1 MLKIIQES
9 YKRGFN
15 MQEQIL
21 EILYAEEG
29 KYVLH
34 KEISSL
40 LNINKK
46 ELKENIEALE
56 EYGYVFNSSPELGI
70 QVVESPNLILPYEIK
85 RGLKTDYIG
94 QNIHYFSEI
103 DSTNNVAK
111 KLAEEGAKEGTI
123 IIAETQTRGRGRRG
137 KQWISPAGGVWMSI
151 ILRPQI
157 PPSEAPQLTLMTGV
171 AVAETIKKFGLD
183 VGIKWPNDI
192 LIGSRKVCGILTEA
206 NAKFS
211 TLDYVVVGIGIDA
224 NVNTENFPSD
234 IQKSATSLKKELNE
248 DIRGPELVQEFL
260 KIFEDTYNEFKEG
273 SFPEILGEWRRMSK
287 TIGSYVEVRKQ
298 LGKIVR
304 GEAVGITN
312 EGALILELDNG
323 TLRKVISGEC
333 LHIEK

>member
-1 MLKIIQES
+1 
-9 YKRGFN
+9 
-15 MQEQIL
+15 MQDKIL
-21 EILYAEEG
+21 EILNDNKG
-29 KYVLH
+29 KYILPN
-34 KEISSL
+34 EITSL
-40 LNINKK
+40 LNISEE
-46 ELKENIEALE
+46 ELKENVATLE
-56 EYGYVFNSSPELGI
+56 EYGYVFKSSPDLGLRLI
-70 QVVESPNLILPYEIK
+70 ESTNLILPYEIK
-85 RGLKTDYIG
+85 RGLETDYIG

-171 AVAETIKKFGLD
+171 AVAETIKKLGLD

-234 IQKSATSLKKELNE
+234 VQKAATSLKKELNE

-273 SFPEILGEWRRMSK
+273 NFTEILGEWRRMSK

-323 TLRKVISGEC
+323 NLRKVISGEC
-333 LHIEK
+333 LHIKK

>member
-1 MLKIIQES
+1 
-9 YKRGFN
+9 

-21 EILYAEEG
+21 EILYANDG
-29 KYVLH
+29 KYVLLE
-34 KEISSL
+34 EITSL
-40 LNINKK
+40 LNINEK
-46 ELKENIEALE
+46 ELKENIESLKE
-56 EYGYVFNSSPELGI
+56 KGYDFNSSPEVGI
-70 QVVESPNLILPYEIK
+70 QLVESPNLILPYEVK
-85 RGLKTDYIG
+85 RGLETDYIG

-111 KLAEEGAKEGTI
+111 KLAEEGAPEGTI

-171 AVAETIKKFGLD
+171 AVAKAIKNKFGLD

-211 TLDYVVVGIGIDA
+211 TIDYVVVGIGIDA

-234 IQKSATSLKKELNE
+234 VQKSVTSLKKELNE
-248 DIRGPELVQEFL
+248 DIMGPELVQEFL

-273 SFPEILGEWRRMSK
+273 NFPEILGEWRRMSK
-287 TIGSYVEVRKQ
+287 TIGSRVEVRKQ

-323 TLRKVISGEC
+323 NLRKVISGEC
-333 LHIEK
+333 LHI

>member
-1 MLKIIQES
+1 M
-9 YKRGFN
+9 GFN
-15 MQEQIL
+15 MQDKIL
-21 EILYAEEG
+21 EILYDNNG
-29 KYVLH
+29 KYILPN
-34 KEISSL
+34 EITSL
-40 LNINKK
+40 LNISEE
-46 ELKENIEALE
+46 ELEENVATLE
-56 EYGYVFNSSPELGI
+56 EYGYVFNSSPDLGLRLI
-70 QVVESPNLILPYEIK
+70 ESTNLILPYEIK

-94 QNIHYFSEI
+94 QDIHYFSEI

-111 KLAEEGAKEGTI
+111 KLAEEGAKEGTM

-234 IQKSATSLKKELNE
+234 VQKTATSLKKELNE

-260 KIFEDTYNEFKEG
+260 KTFEETYNEFKENG
-273 SFPEILGEWRRMSK
+273 FPEILGEWRRMSK
-287 TIGSYVEVRKQ
+287 TIGNYVEVRKQ

-323 TLRKVISGEC
+323 NLRKVISGEC
-333 LHIEK
+333 LHIKK

>member
-1 MLKIIQES
+1 
-9 YKRGFN
+9 
-15 MQEQIL
+15 MQEKIL
-21 EILYAEEG
+21 EILYKNKG
-29 KYVLH
+29 KYVSTD
-34 KEISSL
+34 EITSL
-40 LNINKK
+40 INIDKV
-46 ELKENIEALE
+46 ELKENIETLE
-56 EYGYVFNSSPELGI
+56 ECGYVFDSKPDLGLSL
-70 QVVESPNLILPYEIK
+70 VESTNLLLPYEIQ
-85 RGLKTDYIG
+85 RDLKTEYIG

-111 KLAEEGAKEGTI
+111 KLAEEGAEEGTV

-137 KQWISPAGGVWMSI
+137 KQWISPPGGVWMSI

-171 AVAETIKKFGLD
+171 AAAETIKNKFGLD

-192 LIGSRKVCGILTEA
+192 LIGNRKVCGILTEA

-224 NVNTENFPSD
+224 NVKTENFPSD

-248 DIRGPELVQEFL
+248 EIRGPELVQEFL
-260 KIFEDTYNEFKEG
+260 KIFENHYNEFKSG
-273 SFPEILGEWRRMSK
+273 NFPEILGEWRRMSK

-304 GEAVGITN
+304 GEAIGINTD
-312 EGALILELDNG
+312 GALILELDNG
-323 TLRKVISGEC
+323 KLRKIISGEC

>member
-1 MLKIIQES
+1 MD
-9 YKRGFN
+9 
-15 MQEQIL
+15 
-21 EILYAEEG
+21 
-29 KYVLH
+29 V
-34 KEISSL
+34 
-40 LNINKK
+40 
-46 ELKENIEALE
+46 
-56 EYGYVFNSSPELGI
+56 
-70 QVVESPNLILPYEIK
+70 
-85 RGLKTDYIG
+85 
-94 QNIHYFSEI
+94 
-103 DSTNNVAK
+103 NN
-111 KLAEEGAKEGTI
+111 T
-123 IIAETQTRGRGRRG
+123 T
-137 KQWISPAGGVWMSI
+137 
-151 ILRPQI
+151 PQI

-171 AVAETIKKFGLD
+171 AVAETIKNKFGLD

-234 IQKSATSLKKELNE
+234 VQKSATSLKKELNE

-298 LGKIVR
+298 LGKVVR

>member
-1 MLKIIQES
+1 M
-9 YKRGFN
+9 GFK
-15 MQEQIL
+15 MQDKIL
-21 EILYAEEG
+21 EILYDNKE
-29 KYVLH
+29 KYILPND
-34 KEISSL
+34 ITSL
-40 LNINKK
+40 LNISA
-46 ELKENIEALE
+46 EDLKENVATLE
-56 EYGYVFNSSPELGI
+56 EYGYVFDSSPDLGLRLI
-70 QVVESPNLILPYEIK
+70 ESTNLILPYEIK
-85 RGLKTDYIG
+85 RGLETDYIG

-234 IQKSATSLKKELNE
+234 VQKTATSLKKELKE
-248 DIRGPELVQEFL
+248 DIRGPELVKEFL

-273 SFPEILGEWRRMSK
+273 NFPEILGEWRRMSK

-323 TLRKVISGEC
+323 NLRKVISGEC
-333 LHIEK
+333 LHIKK

>member
-1 MLKIIQES
+1 
-9 YKRGFN
+9 

-21 EILYAEEG
+21 EILYKNKG
-29 KYVLH
+29 KYVLPT
-34 KEISSL
+34 EITSL
-40 LNINKK
+40 LNINEE
-46 ELKENIEALE
+46 ELKENVETLE
-56 EYGYVFNSSPELGI
+56 ECGYVFNSTPELG
-70 QVVESPNLILPYEIK
+70 VSLVESTNLLLPYEIK
-85 RGLKTDYIG
+85 RGLETDYIG

-111 KLAEEGAKEGTI
+111 KLAEEGAEEGTI

-171 AVAETIKKFGLD
+171 AAAETINNKFGLD

-192 LIGSRKVCGILTEA
+192 LIGTRKVCGILTEA

-248 DIRGPELVQEFL
+248 DISGPELVQEFL
-260 KIFEDTYNEFKEG
+260 KIFEDHYNEFKSG
-273 SFPEILGEWRRMSK
+273 NFPEILGEWRKMSK

-304 GEAVGITN
+304 GEAIGITN
-312 EGALILELDNG
+312 EGALILELNDG
-323 TLRKVISGEC
+323 KLRKIISGEC

>member
-1 MLKIIQES
+1 
-9 YKRGFN
+9 
-15 MQEQIL
+15 MQEKIL
-21 EILYAEEG
+21 EILYENKG
-29 KYVLH
+29 KYIFTN
-34 KEISSL
+34 EITSL
-40 LNINKK
+40 LNINEE
-46 ELKENIEALE
+46 ELKENVATLE
-56 EYGYVFNSSPELGI
+56 EYGYVFNSSPDLGLRL
-70 QVVESPNLILPYEIK
+70 VESPNLLLPYEIK

-111 KLAEEGAKEGTI
+111 KLAEEGAEEGTI

-137 KQWISPAGGVWMSI
+137 KQWISPSGGVWMSI
-151 ILRPQI
+151 ILRPRI

-171 AVAETIKKFGLD
+171 AAAETIKNKFGLD

-234 IQKSATSLKKELNE
+234 VQKSATSLKKELNK
-248 DIRGPELVQEFL
+248 DIGGPELVQEFL

-273 SFPEILGEWRRMSK
+273 GFPEILGEWRRMSK

-323 TLRKVISGEC
+323 NLRKVISGEC
-333 LHIEK
+333 LHIKK

>member
-1 MLKIIQES
+1 
-9 YKRGFN
+9 

-21 EILYAEEG
+21 EILYANDG
-29 KYVLH
+29 KYVLLE
-34 KEISSL
+34 EITSL
-40 LNINKK
+40 LNINTK
-46 ELKENIEALE
+46 ELKENIESLKE
-56 EYGYVFNSSPELGI
+56 KGYDFNSSPEVGI
-70 QVVESPNLILPYEIK
+70 QLVESPNLILPYEVK
-85 RGLKTDYIG
+85 RGLETDYIG

-111 KLAEEGAKEGTI
+111 KMAEEGAPEGTI

-171 AVAETIKKFGLD
+171 AVAKAIKNKFGLD

-192 LIGSRKVCGILTEA
+192 LIGSKKVCGILTEA

-211 TLDYVVVGIGIDA
+211 TIDYVVVGIGIDA

-234 IQKSATSLKKELNE
+234 VQKSATSLKKELNE
-248 DIRGPELVQEFL
+248 DIMGPELVQEFL

-273 SFPEILGEWRRMSK
+273 NFPEILGEWRRMSK
-287 TIGSYVEVRKQ
+287 TIGSRVEVRKQ

-323 TLRKVISGEC
+323 NLRKVISGEC
-333 LHIEK
+333 LHI

>member
-1 MLKIIQES
+1 
-9 YKRGFN
+9 